1 MSGMEFGLLEPDLL
15 VPLVPVGS
23 LPVVSRGVPVE
34 LVPMVGSAALVG
46 APGSELPPVPL
57 MQPEV
62 ISDSVTVSTTAQ
74 IFA

>member
-34 LVPMVGSAALVG
+34 PVPMGSAALVG

-57 MQPEV
+57 IQPEV
-62 ISDSVTVSTTAQ
+62 ISDSVTVSTAAQ